1 VTLWRRNPRKDD
13 NHAEIVRVLRQ
24 RGASVVSLSAPG
36 CPDLLVGFVRPN
48 GDRVNLLVEV
58 KRPVGPRGGT
68 SHSRLND
75 AQEAFRRSWRGDPVW
90 TVRNPLEALALVDYN
105 PEEVE

>member
-1 VTLWRRNPRKDD
+1 MTLWRRNPRKDD
-13 NHAEIVRVLRQ
+13 NHATIVDTFRKH
-24 RGASVVSLSAPG
+24 GATVVPLSAPG
-36 CPDLLVGFVRPN
+36 CPDLLVGFVRPD
-48 GDRVNLLVEV
+48 GSRVNLLVEV

-90 TVRNPLEALALVDYN
+90 TVRTPAEAVAVLFYD
-105 PEEVE
+105 PEEVT